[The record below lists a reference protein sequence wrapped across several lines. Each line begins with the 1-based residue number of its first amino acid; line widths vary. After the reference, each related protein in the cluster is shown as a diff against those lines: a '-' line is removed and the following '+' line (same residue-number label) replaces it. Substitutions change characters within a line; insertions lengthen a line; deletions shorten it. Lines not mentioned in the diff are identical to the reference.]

1 MKLKKT
7 IFLLLA
13 VVALSSCSSYDD
25 ETQIKTVYLTVR
37 QSDWTEN
44 INTSTDAPVTKRYYS
59 ASFTMPEITSN
70 VTENG
75 LVQVYTYDGSVQEVL
90 PYVRHYGDSSD
101 ALWTRT
107 VDYDFSNGNL
117 TIYVTDSDFAA
128 DLPGSM
134 DFRVVILQP

>member
-1 MKLKKT
+1 
-7 IFLLLA
+7 
-13 VVALSSCSSYDD
+13 
-25 ETQIKTVYLTVR
+25 
-37 QSDWTEN
+37 
-44 INTSTDAPVTKRYYS
+44 
-59 ASFTMPEITSN
+59 MPEITSN